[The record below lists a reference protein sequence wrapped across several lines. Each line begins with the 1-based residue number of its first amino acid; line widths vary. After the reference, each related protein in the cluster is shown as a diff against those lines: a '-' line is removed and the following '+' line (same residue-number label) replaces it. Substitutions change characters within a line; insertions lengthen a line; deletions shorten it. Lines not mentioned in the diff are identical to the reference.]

1 MFGRDVEALI
11 LEELWRTHRASSRH
25 VGAKLDLL
33 IGCTLPQFLALRAI
47 VSSEGIMLASD
58 VAKVM
63 GCTRWNISPIVRRLH
78 ELGWITKSENP
89 WDGRAVSL
97 RATPSGRRNCEMLAE
112 EVDRAVRVIFGPL
125 IDEEKETLLE
135 LLRKIT
141 GADVE

>member
-1 MFGRDVEALI
+1 MFGRDVEALL

-47 VSSEGIMLASD
+47 VSSEGIMLA
-58 VAKVM
+58 
-63 GCTRWNISPIVRRLH
+63 
-78 ELGWITKSENP
+78 KSENP

-112 EVDRAVRVIFGPL
+112 EVDRAVRVVFGPL

-141 GADVE
+141 GAEVE